1 MKRPLEK
8 YQHYTRYPIL
18 RDDVS
23 ELELNILI
31 AYLARDLGARVLIV
45 GLMSTA
51 ADCLLGFTFRNFCER
66 QWGNSFILLAPRETI
81 PEVRVIHRV
90 ITIHMVKNIYGV

>member
-1 MKRPLEK
+1 
-8 YQHYTRYPIL
+8 
-18 RDDVS
+18 
-23 ELELNILI
+23 
-31 AYLARDLGARVLIV
+31 
-45 GLMSTA
+45 MSTA